1 MKITLLTATAL
12 VSAMF
17 TTAANASK
25 DNQQIFPPSQEPVPL
40 LKTINKTGG
49 KRDELIKKEDIK
61 TAIKTA
67 KEDLDSLFAYE
78 TFSNPA
84 CPLSEEIVK
93 LARDNKHTIAAMVI
107 AKRLPLK
114 MITKDDIQTSKIL
127 SEGNFYLGLRQ
138 NKNINRD
145 VSIINTYLVVRP
157 ADVIRAQDFPDTI
170 FAYKVASNRTNPEL
184 DLRFSLQHP
193 NSAYAIGALRRKDI
207 KISAN
212 LISWALKKENANTEV
227 AYEIGGKLSAE
238 QLTNEIK
245 DKVRDELRNTKFAKS
260 VAANKYFGYKHP
272 CGIMLDDSGT
282 PTFYDPG
289 IWDISL
295 DNNRQDI
302 LHIFY
307 KQDLF
312 SEGLAANTTLII
324 TDQMKYAAWN
334 SEKFYR
340 SNAAYYLAKSS
351 EWMKGIH
358 TYESE
363 RFIMKNYETP
373 LAYGHVENPDYYAQ
387 ISMREF
393 AKELAIK
400 DQRTEFLLRL
410 TGNPNYLK
418 DLTQEQLN
426 KEFEFAIKNYGS
438 YSQGIFKNLP
448 YSFEGMLVKFLLANP
463 YRDDLGRG
471 LLARKGKGFTPEDYP
486 EFLDFVTGKSKEEN
500 LNTPLAQIF
509 VQSDLCVPDEQ
520 MLSKVGDNR
529 FLFFERALRLNP
541 HINSLTARFDRKYID
556 N

>member
-1 MKITLLTATAL
+1 MKITLLRATAL
-12 VSAMF
+12 VS
-17 TTAANASK
+17 TALAATGASRE
-25 DNQQIFPPSQEPVPL
+25 NQQISPPSEPVPL
-40 LKTINKTGG
+40 LKAVNKTEEK
-49 KRDELIKKEDIK
+49 KRNELIKKEDIE
-61 TAIKTA
+61 TA
-67 KEDLDSLFAYE
+67 KKDLDSLFAYE

-107 AKRLPLK
+107 ARRLPLK
-114 MITKDDIQTSKIL
+114 MITKDDMQTPKIL
-127 SEGNFYLGLRQ
+127 SEENFYWGLRQ
-138 NKNINRD
+138 NPNINRD
-145 VSIINTYLVVRP
+145 VSIASISNIHIAVRP
-157 ADVIRAQDFPDTI
+157 ADVIRAQNFPDTI
-170 FAYKVASNRTNPEL
+170 FAYKIASNKTNPEL

-193 NSAYAIGALRRKDI
+193 NSAYAIGALRREGI
-207 KISAN
+207 KISPD
-212 LISWALKKENANTEV
+212 LISWALKKENADTEV
-227 AYEIGGKLSAE
+227 AYEIGRQLTSE
-238 QLTNEIK
+238 QLTDEIK
-245 DKVRDELRNTKFAKS
+245 NKVRDELRNTKFAKS
-260 VAANKYFGYKHP
+260 VAANKCFGYKHP

-302 LHIFY
+302 VHMFR

-312 SEGLAANTTLII
+312 SEGLAANATLII

-334 SEKFYR
+334 SEKFYK

-426 KEFEFAIKNYGS
+426 KEFEFAIKNYGG

-448 YSFEGMLVKFLLANP
+448 GSFKGRLVKFLLANFH
-463 YRDDLGRG
+463 RDDLGRG
-471 LLARKGKGFTPEDYP
+471 LFARKDFTPEDYP

-509 VQSDLCVPDEQ
+509 VQSYLCMPDEQ

-541 HINSLTARFDRKYID
+541 YINSLTARFDRKYVD

>member
-1 MKITLLTATAL
+1 MKIPSLRAAAL

-25 DNQQIFPPSQEPVPL
+25 DNQQIFPSSKEPVPL
-40 LKTINKTGG
+40 LRTTNKAEE
-49 KRDELIKKEDIK
+49 KRDEFVKKEDIK
-61 TAIKTA
+61 TA
-67 KEDLDSLFAYE
+67 KEDLNSLFAYE
-78 TFSNPA
+78 TFINPA
-84 CPLSEEIVK
+84 YPLTEETIK
-93 LARDNKHTIAAMVI
+93 FARDNKNTLAAMAI
-107 AKRLPLK
+107 AKRLPPHKL
-114 MITKDDIQTSKIL
+114 L
-127 SEGNFYLGLRQ
+127 SQESFYLGP
-138 NKNINRD
+138 NVKPTDI
-145 VSIINTYLVVRP
+145 
-157 ADVIRAQDFPDTI
+157 IRAQDFPDTI
-170 FAYKVASNRTNPEL
+170 FAYKVASDRTNPET

-193 NSAYAIGALRRKDI
+193 NSAYAIGALRREGI

-212 LISWALKKENANTEV
+212 LISWALKKENANTEA
-227 AYEIGGKLSAE
+227 AYEIGRKLTAE

-260 VAANKYFGYKHP
+260 IAANKYFGYKRP
-272 CGIMLDDSGT
+272 CEILLDDSGT
-282 PTFYDPG
+282 PTFYDPR

-295 DNNRQDI
+295 DNDESRKDI

-312 SEGLAANTTLII
+312 SEGLAANTTLVI

-334 SEKFYR
+334 SEKFYK

-358 TYESE
+358 THESE
-363 RFIMKNYETP
+363 RFIMKNYGTP

-393 AKELAIK
+393 VKELAIK
-400 DQRTEFLLRL
+400 DQKTEFLLRL

-426 KEFEFAIKNYGS
+426 KEFEFAIKNYGN
-438 YSQGIFKNLP
+438 YSQGIFKHLP
-448 YSFEGMLVKFLLANP
+448 DSFESMLIKFLLTNP

-471 LLARKGKGFTPEDYP
+471 LVARKDFTPGKYP
-486 EFLDFVTGKSKEEN
+486 EFLNFVTGKSQEES

-509 VQSDLCVPDEQ
+509 VQSDLCIPDEQ
-520 MLSKVGDNR
+520 MLSKIGDNR

-541 HINSLTARFDRKYID
+541 YLNNLTARFDRKYID